1 MSAAEIA
8 DNKWEMESTKPPV
21 TSLAGIAQ
29 IVLMSGFALFF
40 TLVVVGSL
48 VGLVSPKSEGLA
60 GEYSK
65 MRAGG
70 GAADATVEAV
80 AEE

>member
-21 TSLAGIAQ
+21 SSLSGIAQ
-29 IVLMSGFALFF
+29 MLLMSGFAIFF
-40 TLVVVGSL
+40 TLIVVGSL
-48 VGLVSPKSEGLA
+48 IAMVSPKSEGLA

-65 MRAGG
+65 MGAGG
-70 GAADATVEAV
+70 QGEQAAP

>member
-21 TSLAGIAQ
+21 TSLSGVSQ
-29 IVLMSGFALFF
+29 IVLMGGFALFF
-40 TLVVVGSL
+40 GLIVVGSL
-48 VGLVSPKSEGLA
+48 VALVSPKSEGLA

-65 MRAGG
+65 MGAGSQ
-70 GAADATVEAV
+70 AAQ
-80 AEE
+80 AEEAAEE